1 MIQSLLL
8 LIWLAGPPESLPAG
22 TLSVGPQGPLL
33 AWLMRSGR
41 MKEHIDTDRLDR
53 ILRRGEV
60 LYLDGG
66 SRSAAAL
73 FGSLLLDPSFW
84 ELAQTPSHDN
94 LRYDLAGAMIREGAY
109 GRAREILLELVSRTP
124 PSAFRAP
131 AFRKLTDLTLGSGQY
146 EQSLVALDA
155 LPKNL
160 ADDEK
165 DEVAYMQGLALA
177 GMGYPQQ
184 AQEALARVSRHSRFC
199 APALYLLGV
208 LALEQDD
215 SDAATGHFC
224 SIVRQPARAKYTFF
238 VSGNTLGV
246 IDRAWLALAR
256 IRHDEGRYSR
266 AVETYRQIG
275 KGSPVEFEAR
285 YESAW
290 SLFRAN
296 RFAQTRTKIEELI
309 DENPRMVDFPAAYLL
324 LGYSLAGDCFFDQAK
339 QVFDGL
345 EGRLASPVEDREMGP
360 GIDLPVLPIAVR
372 SAVPPTRPETSAFRA
387 AGEIRESIQ
396 RARWL
401 LEQLGR
407 VASGMPQKPRPLPG
421 AGLQADLP
429 ADLSRARALS
439 QRLADLRF
447 HLGKGDQSKH
457 QELDRLLAQVVAAQ
471 ARAQGAL
478 KRLSQGQTYGQPVHS
493 SLATDQDLPKAY
505 LFVEQQEVAGVYRKL
520 IEQQDASDHL
530 AAKARRV
537 WARRSAKKVNG
548 WARLAA
554 IGKIDAVI
562 GQKQALE
569 IEVQN
574 LAQGRYPLS
583 LFKELAEAGFVDE
596 SMEYWPYDGEAWP
609 DEIQ

>member
-1 MIQSLLL
+1 MIQTLILLML
-8 LIWLAGPPESLPAG
+8 LAGPPES

-33 AWLMRSGR
+33 AWLMRTGR
-41 MKEHIDTDRLDR
+41 MKERIDTDRLDR
-53 ILRRGEV
+53 ILRRGEAI
-60 LYLDGG
+60 YLDGG

-84 ELAQTPSHDN
+84 ELSKTPTHDN
-94 LRYDLAGAMIREGAY
+94 LRYDLAGAMIAEGAY

-124 PSAFRAP
+124 PGAFRAP

-146 EQSLVALDA
+146 EQSLIALDA

-160 ADDEK
+160 GDDEK
-165 DEVAYMQGLALA
+165 DEVAYMKGLALA

-184 AQEALARVSRHSRFC
+184 AQEALAHVSRHSRFR
-199 APALYLLGV
+199 APATYLMGV
-208 LALEQDD
+208 LSLEQEN
-215 SDAATGHFC
+215 SDEATRHFC
-224 SIVRQPARAKYTFF
+224 SIVRQPARGKYTFF
-238 VSGNTLGV
+238 VSGNTLEV

-256 IRHDEGRYSR
+256 IRHDEGQYQR
-266 AVETYRQIG
+266 AIETYEKIAR
-275 KGSPVEFEAR
+275 GSRVEFEAR

-296 RFAQTRTKIEELI
+296 RFSEARTRIEGLI
-309 DENPRMVDFPAAYLL
+309 DENPLMVDFPAAFLL

-339 QVFDGL
+339 EVFAGL
-345 EGRLASPVEDREMGP
+345 EEQLVSPIEDREMGP
-360 GIDLPVLPIAVR
+360 GINLPVLPTPVR
-372 SAVPPTRPETSAFRA
+372 SAVPPTRAEVSALRA
-387 AGEIRESIQ
+387 SENIREAAQ

-407 VASGMPQKPRPLPG
+407 VASGMPQKFRPLPG
-421 AGLQADLP
+421 ERLCEDLQ
-429 ADLSRARALS
+429 ADLSRARSLS

-447 HLGKGDQSKH
+447 HRGKQDPPQH
-457 QELDRLLAQVVAAQ
+457 RELDQLLAQVVAAQ
-471 ARAQGAL
+471 ARAQDAL
-478 KRLSQGQTYGQPVHS
+478 KKLSLGQAGGQPVQS
-493 SLATDQDLPKAY
+493 TLVTDQDLPKAY
-505 LFVEQQEVAGVYRKL
+505 LFVEQKESADLFRTL
-520 IEQQDASDHL
+520 IEQQDASNRM
-530 AAKARRV
+530 AATAQRT
-537 WARRSAKKVNG
+537 WAHRSSGKVSG

-569 IEVQN
+569 TEVQN